1 MGRNDLKALLKCFT
15 VGDSPL
21 IVDFVYIQHSAC
33 ICGFNDVRVS
43 QGFCWTQLY
52 KSNK

>member
-21 IVDFVYIQHSAC
+21 IADFVYIQHSAS
-33 ICGFNDVRVS
+33 ICGFNDVRLSRGPAV
-43 QGFCWTQLY
+43 
-52 KSNK
+52 